1 MSAPVGRWL
10 LIAAAVAIA
19 AAVTAA
25 VTVMGGPSAQ
35 RDARL
40 DQRRTQELDRIN
52 NEVRDYW
59 KRHTRLP
66 PDLASLAN
74 QPGVALSTVDPV
86 TAAPYRYLAGEAGRF
101 RLCATFATDTGRED
115 AGRRA
120 AAVGYPRSWRHP
132 AGEHCF
138 ERDASKPDN

>member
-1 MSAPVGRWL
+1 MSAPIGRWL

-25 VTVMGGPSAQ
+25 IVVMGGPGSQ
-35 RDARL
+35 REAKL

-52 NEVRDYW
+52 DEVRDYW
-59 KRHTRLP
+59 KQQARLP
-66 PDLASLAN
+66 ADLPSLAN

-101 RLCATFATDTGRED
+101 RLCASFATDTGRED
-115 AGRRA
+115 AERRA
-120 AAVGYPRSWRHP
+120 TNEWHPRSWRHP

-138 ERDASKPDN
+138 ELDASKPEN